1 MISILHAT
9 SRLQAVGGGCR
20 KALLERLEGV
30 LQGSVPSGRGGL
42 GERVPGDG
50 KRWVEIQS
58 LRGLLGSLKTQE
70 FRLLFEVD
78 FFTDLYSF
86 WDPFWGHFVPILAVE
101 TSTKTLRISRSFP
114 GVVRAVPGALQARK
128 V

>member
-1 MISILHAT
+1 MQDTAKEIRTYENKEKQNKTYGSASRVDKHTAT
-9 SRLQAVGGGCR
+9 SYAVSSCPHALSGSQAQQVQSRL
-20 KALLERLEGV
+20 
-30 LQGSVPSGRGGL
+30 
-42 GERVPGDG
+42 
-50 KRWVEIQS
+50 
-58 LRGLLGSLKTQE
+58 GLLGSLKTEE

-86 WDPFWGHFVPILAVE
+86 WDPFWGHFVVILAVE
-101 TSTKTLRISRSFP
+101 TQTKTLRISRSFP